1 MVTSTH
7 PLRTAT
13 HKPRLAVFA
22 AFGAAWVFVLLALGA
37 FTTTIGAGMAFPDW
51 PLSNGSINPDGWLT
65 DIAMFAEHSHRLSGT
80 TMGLIAIGLAV
91 ALHRTESRRWLR
103 QLGWWGLAIVI
114 VQGLIGGQRV
124 KLDAMSVPG
133 FDMTLGQMLR
143 VPHGV
148 LAQLYVCLLIAIAV
162 SCSRSWIERSAPVGT
177 RVKQLSLLCVALLL
191 VQLTVAVFM
200 RHNNAGL
207 AIPFFPF
214 SSAEGALLPAHWDFR
229 VALQFAHRLMAVV
242 LAIAIP
248 ALVLAVRRDA
258 AASLAQRAAASA
270 LLTFLFLQI
279 FLGAL
284 VVWSYR
290 RHDVTTAHV
299 IVGALTLATT
309 FWLAWSAHRDA
320 VERPTAAA

>member
-91 ALHRTESRRWLR
+91 TLHRTESRRWLR
-103 QLGWWGLAIVI
+103 QLGGWGLAIVI
-114 VQGLIGGQRV
+114 IQGLLGGQRV
-124 KLDAMSVPG
+124 QLDALHVPG
-133 FDMTLGQMLR
+133 FQMTLGQMLR

-148 LAQLYVCLLIAIAV
+148 LAQLYVCLLIALAV
-162 SCSRSWIERSAPVGT
+162 GCSRGWIERSAPVGS
-177 RVKQLSLLCVALLL
+177 RVKRLALLCVALLL

-207 AIPFFPF
+207 AIPFFPY
-214 SSAEGALLPAHWDFR
+214 STADGALLPAQWDFR
-229 VALQFAHRLMAVV
+229 VALQFAHRLLAVV

-248 ALVLAVRRDA
+248 ALVFAVRRDP
-258 AASLAQRAAASA
+258 AASLSLRAAASA
-270 LLTFLFLQI
+270 LLSFLFLQI

-320 VERPTAAA
+320 VERPTAA

>member
-162 SCSRSWIERSAPVGT
+162 SCSRGWIERSAPVGT

-320 VERPTAAA
+320 VERPTATA

>member
-162 SCSRSWIERSAPVGT
+162 SCSRGWIERSAPVGT